1 MKPNEAA
8 LIDSVPG
15 WQIVS
20 EALSSWLVLGIILFV
35 VLYGYARGV
44 KVYEVFVEGAKE
56 GFQTAVTIIPYLV
69 AIFTAIALFRASG
82 TMALVGQIAGYVIS
96 PKVLPADVLMMSLM
110 KPLSGSG
117 ARGLMLDVFNRA
129 GVDSYDGFL
138 ASAINGST
146 ETTFYVIAVYFGSVG
161 VKKARHTVAVGL
173 LAETVAVAVA
183 VAACWVWW
191 QSAHPAGQ

>member
-8 LIDSVPG
+8 VIDSVPG
-15 WQIVS
+15 WQIIS

-69 AIFTAIALFRASG
+69 AIFMAIALFQASG
-82 TMALVGQIAGYVIS
+82 TMDLIGRLAKFVVNPDVFPPNVI
-96 PKVLPADVLMMSLM
+96 MMSLM

-117 ARGLMLDVFNRA
+117 ARALMLEVFSSD
-129 GVDSYDGFL
+129 GVDSYSGFL

-173 LAETVAVAVA
+173 LAETVAVVVA